1 MIGFGAKLAEGL
13 GTAGWVIGFI
23 AGLGAFL
30 ILAGILTLALIE
42 VAKAFDGPTND
53 KEKEEKHDDADR

>member
-13 GTAGWVIGFI
+13 GTAGWVIGFM

-30 ILAGILTLALIE
+30 LLAGILMLALIE
-42 VAKAFDGPTND
+42 VARAFDKD
-53 KEKEEKHDDADR
+53 EKEEEKHDDADD

>member
-30 ILAGILTLALIE
+30 ILAGILMLALIE
-42 VAKAFDGPTND
+42 VAKAFDKD
-53 KEKEEKHDDADR
+53 EKEEEKHDDADD

>member
-30 ILAGILTLALIE
+30 ILAGILMLALIE
-42 VAKAFDGPTND
+42 VARAFDKD
-53 KEKEEKHDDADR
+53 EKEDEKHDDVDR

>member
-13 GTAGWVIGFI
+13 GTAGWVIGFM

-30 ILAGILTLALIE
+30 ILAGILMLVLIE
-42 VAKAFDGPTND
+42 VAKAFDGPNA

>member
-30 ILAGILTLALIE
+30 ILAGILMLALIE
-42 VAKAFDGPTND
+42 VARAFDKD
-53 KEKEEKHDDADR
+53 EKEDEKHDDADD

>member
-30 ILAGILTLALIE
+30 ILAGILMLALIE
-42 VAKAFDGPTND
+42 VARAFDKD
-53 KEKEEKHDDADR
+53 EKEDEKHDDADR